1 MVTAKWSTNPGARF
15 LYAGNFVTATS
26 TILRRDGVSAD
37 QDRQPRLAGIPRAYA
52 REQPVRRGEHPF
64 YEPGSSAVG
73 LLWRRES
80 RNACTSR
87 VAWTLAA

>member
-15 LYAGNFVTATS
+15 LYAGNVVDGDID
-26 TILRRDGVSAD
+26 ILRRDDDALTKISS
-37 QDRQPRLAGIPRAYA
+37 LALPGYLAPM
-52 REQPVRRGEHPF
+52 RGSSHEPDVHPP

-73 LLWRRES
+73 SMWRSES

-87 VAWTLAA
+87 AASTLPA